1 MTKEEAIAVFEC
13 LATEMTAI
21 LAGIPK
27 SEAAAD
33 QIKRYIDAYDIA
45 ISALRIKQKQESE
58 CTKCSGIMY
67 RQTDSGKIIPVD
79 QRCGVKIT
87 PPCYVPDGDGCAYQ
101 IYGDN
106 NDEPIARCKSCPLCQ
121 SDKIRHKQKPAHND
135 PLTLDE
141 LREAAKTGDPV
152 WLVGMEDGDGWR
164 RIDYVELLPL
174 DTHGSETLKDGAFG
188 QQDMECVY
196 SPTAR
201 GQRRCEMN
209 FKQFIRWRLV
219 CFVQTH
225 IRHCQ
230 ECLGSNGHC
239 QECNDWHHLFRRDW
253 QRTYWRRKC

>member
-67 RQTDSGKIIPVD
+67 RQTDSGKIIPVG
-79 QRCGVKIT
+79 QRCGAKIT

-106 NDEPIARCKSCPLCQ
+106 DDEPIGRCKSCPLCQ
-121 SDKIRHKQKPAHND
+121 SDKIRHKQEPTHND

-141 LREAAKTGDPV
+141 LMQMDGKPV
-152 WLVGMEDGDGWR
+152 WVICDEGFEPLAFWALVEVCEESIFLTNNLGGRTEYAADVELEEDG
-164 RIDYVELLPL
+164 I
-174 DTHGSETLKDGAFG
+174 T
-188 QQDMECVY
+188 VY
-196 SPTAR
+196 
-201 GQRRCEMN
+201 
-209 FKQFIRWRLV
+209 
-219 CFVQTH
+219 H
-225 IRHCQ
+225 
-230 ECLGSNGHC
+230 
-239 QECNDWHHLFRRDW
+239 
-253 QRTYWRRKC
+253 RKLEEGMV

>member
-1 MTKEEAIAVFEC
+1 MTKKEAVAVFEC

-33 QIKRYIDAYDIA
+33 QIKRYIDAYDMA
-45 ISALRIKQKQESE
+45 ISALRIQQKQEGE
-58 CTKCSGIMY
+58 CAKCSGIVY

-121 SDKIRHKQKPAHND
+121 SDKIRHKQEPAHNN

-141 LREAAKTGDPV
+141 LRQMDGEPV
-152 WLVGMEDGDGWR
+152 WVICDKGFEPLGLWALVEVVR
-164 RIDYVELLPL
+164 
-174 DTHGSETLKDGAFG
+174 S
-188 QQDMECVY
+188 
-196 SPTAR
+196 
-201 GQRRCEMN
+201 
-209 FKQFIRWRLV
+209 
-219 CFVQTH
+219 
-225 IRHCQ
+225 
-230 ECLGSNGHC
+230 
-239 QECNDWHHLFRRDW
+239 LFS
-253 QRTYWRRKC
+253 